1 MSNMPFLQF
10 KKGGSM
16 MSETKGTVLIV
27 EDDREMRELLEDL
40 LREEGYE
47 TASVPNGDLAAKCL
61 DGKGYDLL
69 ISDLKMDGMSGLEL
83 LQRVK
88 AFRPEQTM
96 ILITAFGTVES
107 AIEAMKLGAFDYI
120 IKPFKSEELIV
131 TVQKAFERIQLEKEV
146 IHLRQAVT
154 KEYQFSNMIG
164 KSKEIQAIFQLIRR
178 VAESTVNI
186 LISGESGTGKE
197 MVAKAIHYNSPRKGH
212 PFVAVNCAAIPGTLL
227 ESELFGHARGAF
239 TDAHID
245 KKGMFEEAQGGTL
258 FLDEIGEIP
267 VSLQPKLLRVIQEK
281 AVRRV
286 GSTKTVPVD
295 IRIIS
300 VTNQDLM
307 EEVKAKRFR
316 DDLYY
321 RINVLEISIPPL
333 RNHREDVPLLVDH
346 FLNKYAET
354 QHKKISGLTESAMTI
369 LINYPW
375 PGNVRELENVIERAV
390 TLARGEKIS
399 AEDLPPVM
407 IGQQGEQLLLDQAL
421 AKMVPLEEL
430 EREYIQRILQRV
442 GGNKLRAAQILRI
455 DRKTLYRKLND
466 YQKDPKREHLS

>member
-1 MSNMPFLQF
+1 MSNMPFLKF

-16 MSETKGTVLIV
+16 ISETKGTVLIV

-47 TASVPNGDLAAKCL
+47 TASVQNGDLAAKCL

-212 PFVAVNCAAIPGTLL
+212 LFVAVNCAAIPGTLL
-227 ESELFGHARGAF
+227 ESELFGHVRGAF

-300 VTNQDLM
+300 ATNQDLM

-333 RNHREDVPLLVDH
+333 RNHREDIPLLADH

-407 IGQQGEQLLLDQAL
+407 IGQQGGQLLLDQAL
-421 AKMVPLEEL
+421 AKMVPLGEL
-430 EREYIQRILQRV
+430 EREYIQRILQLV

-466 YQKDPKREHLS
+466 YRKDPKRERLS